1 MDNEVKEVEQNQLQ
15 VIVKDS
21 GLEPTK
27 AKYIL
32 EQFQDYFKMADEWAL
47 KAKTIVVTDVSQTT
61 DMEMARVGRLFL
73 KEKRVAIEKARKS
86 LKEQALREGKAI
98 DGIANVLKALI
109 VPIEEYLDKQE
120 HFAEN
125 KAKEEAERKRIEEE
139 QKAEEERIR
148 QEKIT
153 MLHNERKSMLLPYLQ
168 WWDVALAA
176 ANLGELPEE
185 DFKNIVSGL
194 KLKKEEYDKKQEEI
208 RIENEK
214 LKIEKERAELER
226 KKQEEESRK
235 ERERLEA
242 EKKAIEDKARQDK
255 EEAERKA
262 KEAQEKAEK
271 DKQEAERKS
280 REEREKQDAII
291 AEQKAKAEAE
301 KKAAEERERKLKEEA
316 EAANKK
322 LAEQEKQKIECPYC
336 HKKFNI
342 ASS

>member
-1 MDNEVKEVEQNQLQ
+1 MDNQLQ
-15 VIVKDS
+15 TIVQSS
-21 GLEPTK
+21 GLDKVK
-27 AKYIL
+27 ADFIL
-32 EQFQDYFKMADEWAL
+32 QQFQDYFKIAGEWEL

-125 KAKEEAERKRIEEE
+125 KAKEEAEQKRIEEE

-148 QEKIT
+148 HENIL
-153 MLHNERKSMLLPYLQ
+153 MLHNERKQIVLPYLQ
-168 WWDVALAA
+168 WWDGNLAS

-194 KLKKEEYDKKQEEI
+194 KLKKEDYDKKQEDI

-214 LKIEKERAELER
+214 LKIEKERAELDR

-235 ERERLEA
+235 EREKLEA

-262 KEAQEKAEK
+262 Q
-271 DKQEAERKS
+271 
-280 REEREKQDAII
+280 EEREKQDAIL

-322 LAEQEKQKIECPYC
+322 LAEQKEIECPHC
-336 HKKFNI
+336 HKKFTI
-342 ASS
+342 

>member
-1 MDNEVKEVEQNQLQ
+1 MDNQLQ
-15 VIVKDS
+15 TIVQSS
-21 GLEPTK
+21 GLDKIK
-27 AKYIL
+27 ADFIL
-32 EQFQDYFKMADEWAL
+32 QQFQDYFKIAGEWEL
-47 KAKTIVVTDVSQTT
+47 KAKSIVVTDASQTT

-125 KAKEEAERKRIEEE
+125 KAKEEAEQKRIEEE
-139 QKAEEERIR
+139 QKAEEDRIK
-148 QEKIT
+148 QEKIL
-153 MLHNERKSMLLPYLQ
+153 MLHNERKQIVLPYLS
-168 WWDVALAA
+168 WWDGNLAS

-194 KLKKEEYDKKQEEI
+194 KLKKEEYDKKQEDI

-214 LKIEKERAELER
+214 LKIEKERAELDR
-226 KKQEEESRK
+226 KKQEEETRK
-235 ERERLEA
+235 EREKLEA

-262 KEAQEKAEK
+262 QEAQEKVEK
-271 DKQEAERKS
+271 DKQEAERKA
-280 REEREKQDAII
+280 REEREKQEAIL
-291 AEQKAKAEAE
+291 AEQKAKAEVE

-322 LAEQEKQKIECPYC
+322 LAEQKEIECPHC
-336 HKKFNI
+336 HKKFTI
-342 ASS
+342 

>member
-1 MDNEVKEVEQNQLQ
+1 MDNQLQ
-15 VIVKDS
+15 TIVQSS
-21 GLEPTK
+21 GLDKVK
-27 AKYIL
+27 ADFIL
-32 EQFQDYFKMADEWAL
+32 QQFQDYFKIAGEWEL

-125 KAKEEAERKRIEEE
+125 KAKEEAEQKRIEEE

-148 QEKIT
+148 HENIL
-153 MLHNERKSMLLPYLQ
+153 MLHNERKQIVLPYLQ
-168 WWDVALAA
+168 WWDGNLAS

-194 KLKKEEYDKKQEEI
+194 KLKKEDYDKKQEDI

-214 LKIEKERAELER
+214 LKIEKERAELDR

-235 ERERLEA
+235 EREKLEA

-262 KEAQEKAEK
+262 Q
-271 DKQEAERKS
+271 
-280 REEREKQDAII
+280 EEREKQDAIL

-301 KKAAEERERKLKEEA
+301 KKAAEERERKLKEES

-322 LAEQEKQKIECPYC
+322 LAEQKEIECPHC
-336 HKKFNI
+336 HTKFTI
-342 ASS
+342 

>member
-1 MDNEVKEVEQNQLQ
+1 MDNQLQ
-15 VIVKDS
+15 TIVQSS
-21 GLEPTK
+21 GLDKIK
-27 AKYIL
+27 ADFIL
-32 EQFQDYFKMADEWAL
+32 QQFQDYFKIAGEWEL
-47 KAKTIVVTDVSQTT
+47 KAKSIVVTDESQTT

-148 QEKIT
+148 QEKIL
-153 MLHNERKSMLLPYLQ
+153 MLHNERKQIILPYLS
-168 WWDVALAA
+168 WWDGNLAS
-176 ANLGELPEE
+176 ANLGEFSEE

-194 KLKKEEYDKKQEEI
+194 KQKKDEYDKKQEEI

-226 KKQEEESRK
+226 KKQEEENRK
-235 ERERLEA
+235 ERENLEA
-242 EKKAIEDKARQDK
+242 EKKAIEDKARKDK
-255 EEAERKA
+255 EEAERIA
-262 KEAQEKAEK
+262 REEKE
-271 DKQEAERKS
+271 KQEAEKRAI
-280 REEREKQDAII
+280 EEKARQEKIAQDKII
-291 AEQKAKAEAE
+291 ADQKAEAE
-301 KKAAEERERKLKEEA
+301 KALRESEAREERLKKQASEEA
-316 EAANKK
+316 ARVKAE
-322 LAEQEKQKIECPYC
+322 LAKQKQVECPYC
-336 HKKFNI
+336 RKTFFV
-342 ASS
+342 

>member
-32 EQFQDYFKMADEWAL
+32 EQFQDYFKIADEWTI
-47 KAKTIVVTDVSQTT
+47 KAKSIVVIDESQTT

-120 HFAEN
+120 HFIEN

-148 QEKIT
+148 QEKIA
-153 MLHNERKSMLLPYLQ
+153 MLHNERKSMILPYLQ
-168 WWDVALAA
+168 WWDVSLAA
-176 ANLGELPEE
+176 ANLGEFSEN
-185 DFKNIVSGL
+185 DFKNIVSVL

-214 LKIEKERAELER
+214 LKIEKERAELDR
-226 KKQEEESRK
+226 RKQEEESRK
-235 ERERLEA
+235 ERERLES
-242 EKKAIEDKARQDK
+242 EKRAIEEKARKEKEEMERKAREGQEKAKKEK

-262 KEAQEKAEK
+262 KEEKEKQEKIITAQKE
-271 DKQEAERKS
+271 QAER
-280 REEREKQDAII
+280 ERIESA
-291 AEQKAKAEAE
+291 
-301 KKAAEERERKLKEEA
+301 ERERKLKEEL
-316 EAANKK
+316 ANKK
-322 LAEQEKQKIECPYC
+322 QVECPKC
-336 HKKFNI
+336 HEKFFV
-342 ASS
+342 